1 LLTGYI
7 KHTYA
12 IIALEENLE
21 RLKAW
26 KHWLLENKTK
36 FGIAGNAAF
45 TSREDRNM
53 LSLVLGIDSLIML
66 GQREIGQSL
75 IPVLDKLHKDGM
87 L

>member
-53 LSLVLGIDSLIML
+53 LSIVMGISSSIRLGEKELPC
-66 GQREIGQSL
+66 R
-75 IPVLDKLHKDGM
+75 
-87 L
+87 